1 MAKQAAKRTELPG
14 QGSATSCGGGPS
26 QSPSHDAAPA
36 IVSEEMVA
44 AGVRVLWQSGAVEG
58 QLGSDEL
65 LVADIFR
72 AMFAVLD
79 TSKGSERIR

>member
-1 MAKQAAKRTELPG
+1 
-14 QGSATSCGGGPS
+14 
-26 QSPSHDAAPA
+26 
-36 IVSEEMVA
+36 MVA